1 MIMASISSAIRQH
14 QPAINPASLLDGI
27 YVELRPR
34 FLALAYS
41 ILRNRE
47 DAEDAV
53 QEAFVSAHRNFP
65 FFEGR
70 SAVATWLTR
79 IVVNASLIL
88 LRKRKSSRLV
98 ATPDAGIE
106 GDTPWIERIH
116 CSKLDPEELCAE
128 AETLH
133 LVDRL
138 LHAASPTIRA
148 AFQLKHFEDVSA
160 AEGARHLGI
169 TANTFKSR
177 VFRARRHL
185 RARGKHS
192 LIAPIR
198 KSARPGIRTAHQNSW
213 NVNRAAA

>member
-1 MIMASISSAIRQH
+1 MNLMPQEVTQTR
-14 QPAINPASLLDGI
+14 PEINNGILLERM
-27 YVELRPR
+27 YLELRPR

-53 QEAFVSAHRNFP
+53 QEAFASAHRNFP
-65 FFEGR
+65 GFEGR

-79 IVVNASLIL
+79 IVVNAALMQ
-88 LRKRKSSRLV
+88 LRKRKSSLLV
-98 ATPDAGIE
+98 APPESDLKEGTPWMERVRTSTPD
-106 GDTPWIERIH
+106 
-116 CSKLDPEELCAE
+116 PEALYAE
-128 AETLH
+128 AETLQM
-133 LVDRL
+133 VEAL
-138 LHAASPTIRA
+138 LLTASPLISA
-148 AFQLKHFEDVSA
+148 AFKLKLYGDVSA
-160 AEGARHLGI
+160 EAGAKHLGI

-198 KSARPGIRTAHQNSW
+198 KPACATARANDSNSW
-213 NVNRAAA
+213 SYGNAA

>member
-1 MIMASISSAIRQH
+1 MSSIKSTVSQE
-14 QPAINPASLLDGI
+14 QPAIDPASLLNGM

-53 QEAFVSAHRNFP
+53 QEAFVSAHRNFQ

-70 SAVATWLTR
+70 SALATWLTR
-79 IVVNASLIL
+79 IVVNASLIQ

-98 ATPDAGIE
+98 ATPDTGME
-106 GDTPWIERIH
+106 GETPWMERVH
-116 CSKLDPEELCAE
+116 CAKPDPEELCAE
-128 AETLH
+128 AETLQ
-133 LVDRL
+133 LVNRL
-138 LHAASPTIRA
+138 LHTASPTIRA
-148 AFQLKHFEDVSA
+148 AFKMKHYDEISA
-160 AEGARHLGI
+160 EEGARHLGI

-185 RARGKHS
+185 RARGKYS

-198 KSARPGIRTAHQNSW
+198 KSARPGIRSG
-213 NVNRAAA
+213 NRNPWSVSRVAA